1 MSDEAKDDRRISF
14 NSMDSDN
21 TLSGTTRAQSMEEA
35 HRLLAKEEP
44 RDIEAQQQFEQLS
57 LPQTPT
63 TPMEYSVSTNRKF
76 LYLGLYFLLNLSVTL
91 SNKAL
96 LKIASY
102 PWLLTFSHTCATS
115 IGCTILLATG
125 HLKLSKLPLRDHLV
139 LIAFST
145 LFTLNIAISNVS
157 LDLVSVPFHQVM
169 RSTCPIATIL
179 IYRLVYSRTYSHE
192 TYLSMIP
199 LIIGVALATFGDYDF
214 TLPGFT
220 LTALG
225 VLLASIKTVAT
236 NRLMTGSLKLSALE
250 VLFRMSPLAAIQCL
264 LYAAGSGE
272 LSRLQV
278 TAADGL
284 LTRGLLSAAVLNASM
299 AFGLNLVSFQTNK
312 VAGALTI
319 SVCGNVKQCLSILL
333 GIVLFNVR
341 IGWVNAVGIVISVGG
356 AAYYSKVELDIK
368 RKTQATAAATAGR

>member
-1 MSDEAKDDRRISF
+1 
-14 NSMDSDN
+14 MDSDN

-63 TPMEYSVSTNRKF
+63 TPIEYSVSTNRKF